1 MIKCEI
7 CSRWILIKD
16 KHQGLALRHRE
27 QEMKKNSFWKATLT
41 AAAIIFGVE
50 GASAETVLKLG
61 TTGRLGM
68 PIGDAIDQALIPA
81 LEKASGGMM
90 KIEPHYQK
98 SLCAEQKCGEQA
110 NQGLIALWTSSTANY
125 GNFGS
130 ELAIF
135 DLPFIFKSLEDAK
148 RISNDWLAERQ
159 CKLALENAGHIC
171 LSVYSSGGFRQL
183 GNATKPIHVPDDM
196 KGLKWRTT
204 KSPVEFMLVKNW
216 GAVPTPY
223 DWSQLYQGLQS
234 GVVEGQYVATPWQHV
249 AKLHEVAKYFTE
261 IGGMWSGNI
270 LAMDAKQY
278 NALSSQEREWLHEA
292 ADAYG
297 EKVNQLDNAWI
308 KNGEN
313 AIKESAKEWYVPSEA
328 ELTQWRAGAIGAWL
342 DAKGTFEPEVA
353 KRVLLEQGMDSFVAQ
368 LEKAG
373 AL

>member
-1 MIKCEI
+1 M
-7 CSRWILIKD
+7 ST
-16 KHQGLALRHRE
+16 KHIFKALVIASITTFSA
-27 QEMKKNSFWKATLT
+27 QS
-41 AAAIIFGVE
+41 AAADL
-50 GASAETVLKLG
+50 TLKLG

-81 LEKASGGMM
+81 MEKASGGEVT
-90 KIEPHYQK
+90 IEPYYQK
-98 SLCAEQKCGEQA
+98 TLCAEQKCGEQA

-135 DLPFIFKSLEDAK
+135 DFPFIFKSLEDAK

-183 GNATKPIHVPDDM
+183 GNATKSVRVPDDM

-234 GVVEGQYVATPWQHV
+234 GVVEGQYVASPWQEV

-270 LAMDAKQY
+270 LAMDSNQY
-278 NALSSQEREWLHEA
+278 NAMTDQQREWLHQA

-297 EKVNQLDNAWI
+297 EKVNELDNAWI
-308 KNGEN
+308 KNGEDI
-313 AIKESAKEWYVPSEA
+313 IKASANEWYVPTED

-342 DAKGTFEPEVA
+342 DAKGTFEPDVA
-353 KRVLLEQGMDSFVAQ
+353 RRVLLEQGMDSFVAQ
-368 LEKAG
+368 LEEAG

>member
-1 MIKCEI
+1 
-7 CSRWILIKD
+7 
-16 KHQGLALRHRE
+16 
-27 QEMKKNSFWKATLT
+27 MKKNNAIKAL
-41 AAAIIFGVE
+41 ALSAVFMFSVE
-50 GASAETVLKLG
+50 SVLAETVLKLG

-81 LEKASGGMM
+81 MQKASGGMM
-90 KIEPHYQK
+90 KVEPHYQR

-148 RISNDWLAERQ
+148 RISNEWLAERQ

-183 GNATKPIHVPDDM
+183 GNATKSIHVPEDM

-223 DWSQLYQGLQS
+223 DWSQLYTGLQS
-234 GVVEGQYVATPWQHV
+234 GVVEGQYVASPWQEV

-270 LAMDAKQY
+270 LAMDSKQY
-278 NALSSQEREWLHEA
+278 NALSSEEKKWLHEA

-308 KNGEN
+308 KNGEDI
-313 AIKESAKEWYVPSEA
+313 IKASAKEWYVPSEV
-328 ELTQWRAGAIGAWL
+328 ELSKWREGAIGAWL
-342 DAKGTFEPEVA
+342 DAKGTFEPDVA
-353 KRVLLEQGMDSFVAQ
+353 RRVLLEQGMESFVAQ

>member
-1 MIKCEI
+1 
-7 CSRWILIKD
+7 
-16 KHQGLALRHRE
+16 
-27 QEMKKNSFWKATLT
+27 MKNNYVWKA
-41 AAAIIFGVE
+41 AAAAVALLCSVE
-50 GASAETVLKLG
+50 GASAEKVLKLG

-81 LEKASGGMM
+81 MEKASGGMM
-90 KIEPHYQK
+90 RVEPHYQR

-183 GNATKPIHVPDDM
+183 GNATKSIHVPEDM

-234 GVVEGQYVATPWQHV
+234 GVVEGQYVASPWQHV

-270 LAMDAKQY
+270 LAMDAGQY
-278 NALSSQEREWLHEA
+278 NALSGQEKEWLHEA

-308 KNGEN
+308 KNGED
-313 AIKESAKEWYVPSEA
+313 AIKASAIEWYTPTEA
-328 ELTQWRAGAIGAWL
+328 ELSQWREGAIGAWL
-342 DAKGTFEPEVA
+342 DAKGTFEPDVA
-353 KRVLLEQGMDSFVAQ
+353 RRVLLEQGMDGFVAQ

>member
-1 MIKCEI
+1 MSTKHTCKA
-7 CSRWILIKD
+7 LII
-16 KHQGLALRHRE
+16 A
-27 QEMKKNSFWKATLT
+27 FATAFFAQS
-41 AAAIIFGVE
+41 AAADI
-50 GASAETVLKLG
+50 TLKLG

-81 LEKASGGMM
+81 IETASGGKMTV
-90 KIEPHYQK
+90 EPFYQK

-148 RISNDWLAERQ
+148 RISNEWLAERQ

-183 GNATKPIHVPDDM
+183 GNATKPVHVPDDM

-234 GVVEGQYVATPWQHV
+234 GVVEGQYVASPWQHV

-270 LAMDAKQY
+270 LAMDAAQY
-278 NALSSQEREWLHEA
+278 NALSDQERVWLHTA

-297 EKVNQLDNAWI
+297 EKVN
-308 KNGEN
+308 
-313 AIKESAKEWYVPSEA
+313 
-328 ELTQWRAGAIGAWL
+328 
-342 DAKGTFEPEVA
+342 
-353 KRVLLEQGMDSFVAQ
+353 
-368 LEKAG
+368 
-373 AL
+373 

>member
-1 MIKCEI
+1 M
-7 CSRWILIKD
+7 ST
-16 KHQGLALRHRE
+16 KHIFKALVLASITTFSA
-27 QEMKKNSFWKATLT
+27 QI
-41 AAAIIFGVE
+41 AAADL
-50 GASAETVLKLG
+50 TLKLG

-81 LEKASGGMM
+81 MEKASGGEVT
-90 KIEPHYQK
+90 IEPYYQK
-98 SLCAEQKCGEQA
+98 TLCAEQKCGEQA

-183 GNATKPIHVPDDM
+183 GNATRSVRVPDDM

-223 DWSQLYQGLQS
+223 DWSLLYQGLQS
-234 GVVEGQYVATPWQHV
+234 GVVEGQYVASPWQEV

-270 LAMDAKQY
+270 LAMDANQY
-278 NALSSQEREWLHEA
+278 NAMSDQQREWLHEA

-297 EKVNQLDNAWI
+297 EKVNELDNAWI
-308 KNGEN
+308 KNGEDI
-313 AIKESAKEWYVPSEA
+313 IKASANEWYVPTEA

-342 DAKGTFEPEVA
+342 DAKGTFEPDVA
-353 KRVLLEQGMDSFVAQ
+353 RRVLLEQGMDSFVAQ
-368 LEKAG
+368 LEEAG

>member
-1 MIKCEI
+1 
-7 CSRWILIKD
+7 
-16 KHQGLALRHRE
+16 
-27 QEMKKNSFWKATLT
+27 MKKNNTIKAL
-41 AAAIIFGVE
+41 AISAVFMFSVE
-50 GASAETVLKLG
+50 SVLAETVLKLG

-81 LEKASGGMM
+81 MQKASGGMM
-90 KIEPHYQK
+90 KVEPFYQK

-148 RISNDWLAERQ
+148 RISNEWLAERQ

-223 DWSQLYQGLQS
+223 DWSQLYSGLQS
-234 GVVEGQYVATPWQHV
+234 GVVEGQYVASPWQEV

-270 LAMDAKQY
+270 LAMDSKQY
-278 NALSSQEREWLHEA
+278 NALSSEEKKWLHEA

-308 KNGEN
+308 KNGEDI
-313 AIKESAKEWYVPSEA
+313 IKASATEWYVPSEA
-328 ELTQWRAGAIGAWL
+328 ELSKWREGAIGAWL
-342 DAKGTFEPEVA
+342 DAKGTFEPDVA
-353 KRVLLEQGMDSFVAQ
+353 RRVLQEQGMDGFVAQ

>member
-1 MIKCEI
+1 MYIKKICKTLLTGFAIAFFAQAAYAEI
-7 CSRWILIKD
+7 
-16 KHQGLALRHRE
+16 
-27 QEMKKNSFWKATLT
+27 T
-41 AAAIIFGVE
+41 
-50 GASAETVLKLG
+50 LKLG

-81 LEKASGGMM
+81 MEKASGGKM
-90 KIEPHYQK
+90 KIEPHYQR

-125 GNFGS
+125 GNFGP

-148 RISNDWLAERQ
+148 RISDEWLAERQ

-183 GNATKPIHVPDDM
+183 GNATKPVHEPDDM

-216 GAVPTPY
+216 GATPTPY

-234 GVVEGQYVATPWQHV
+234 GVVEGQ
-249 AKLHEVAKYFTE
+249 

-278 NALSSQEREWLHEA
+278 NALTDQQRKWLHQA

-297 EKVNQLDNAWI
+297 EKVNELDNAWI
-308 KNGEN
+308 KNGED
-313 AIKESAKEWYVPSEA
+313 AIKASAKEWYVPTEA
-328 ELTQWRAGAIGAWL
+328 EMTKWRAGAIGAWL
-342 DAKGTFEPEVA
+342 DAKGTFEPAVA
-353 KRVLLEQGMDSFVAQ
+353 KRVLLEQGMDGFVAQ
-368 LEKAG
+368 LEAAG

>member
-1 MIKCEI
+1 M
-7 CSRWILIKD
+7 ST
-16 KHQGLALRHRE
+16 KHIFKALVIASITTFSA
-27 QEMKKNSFWKATLT
+27 QS
-41 AAAIIFGVE
+41 AAADL
-50 GASAETVLKLG
+50 TLKLG

-81 LEKASGGMM
+81 MEKASGGEVT
-90 KIEPHYQK
+90 IEPYYQK
-98 SLCAEQKCGEQA
+98 TLCAEQKCGEQA

-183 GNATKPIHVPDDM
+183 GNATKSVRVPDDM

-234 GVVEGQYVATPWQHV
+234 GVVEGQYVASPWQEV
-249 AKLHEVAKYFTE
+249 DKLHEVAKYFTE

-270 LAMDAKQY
+270 LAMDSNQY
-278 NALSSQEREWLHEA
+278 NAMTDQQREWLHQA

-297 EKVNQLDNAWI
+297 EKVNELDNAWI
-308 KNGEN
+308 KNGEDI
-313 AIKESAKEWYVPSEA
+313 IKASANEWYVPTED

-342 DAKGTFEPEVA
+342 DAKGTFEPDVA
-353 KRVLLEQGMDSFVAQ
+353 RRVLLEQGMDSFVAQ
-368 LEKAG
+368 LEEAG